1 MAHHQVVTASQPLL
15 IPEITHLICSFV
27 HPGDML
33 AVALSCR
40 TMYYAMIARLWHTL
54 HPRSHMELRKLK
66 NTLDGAA
73 GTAGWP
79 GKTISTSLSTLD
91 PQYNRQVRVF
101 RWSLKEDVTTHMFER
116 PFFDH
121 FLFPRLHTLVFSYAA
136 AQDSSVATMIKAAV
150 HHLRYVDLSHCYCL
164 SSDAIQPLLFQP
176 HGFLTTLILYG
187 CGKIDP
193 HTLVQLIHHHH
204 TTLTCVRLTDITDTV
219 LDSLQPCAHLQDLG
233 LEHCSDDDL
242 TEPALTRFT
251 RHQPWQ
257 MRRLRFRDIAS
268 LTSTHL
274 ANLMARKS
282 LVHLDMS
289 ECSRITSDGLARLAC
304 LCPRLDTLTLAYQTG
319 VSNSSLRAFATH
331 CPVLRHLDVAGSHTT
346 SSALRRRWTTT
357 TTTTTT
363 AAAAAAAAAAGD
375 DDDDDGADGEAA
387 DVLTDDAFLAGRFD
401 ALHTLNLS
409 GLASSQLS
417 TDLIYHVLLQWP
429 ALQELCLGVA
439 YDLTEAKRILANV
452 NATGSCFY
460 QMNVEKCHTI
470 CRVAFL

>member
-1 MAHHQVVTASQPLL
+1 MDHQSN
-15 IPEITHLICSFV
+15 IFSDTH
-27 HPGDML
+27 
-33 AVALSCR
+33 
-40 TMYYAMIARLWHTL
+40 
-54 HPRSHMELRKLK
+54 
-66 NTLDGAA
+66 
-73 GTAGWP
+73 
-79 GKTISTSLSTLD
+79 

-101 RWSLKEDVTTHMFER
+101 RWLLKEDVSTHMFER

-136 AQDSSVATMIKAAV
+136 AQDSSVAPMIKAAV

-164 SSDAIQPLLFQP
+164 SSEAIQPLLLQP

-193 HTLVQLIHHHH
+193 QTLVQLIHHHH
-204 TTLTCVRLTDITDTV
+204 TTLTCVRLTDITDTI
-219 LDSLQPCAHLQDLG
+219 LDSLQQCTQLQDLG

-251 RHQPWQ
+251 LTRQPWHMQ
-257 MRRLRFRDIAS
+257 RLRFRDIAN

-274 ANLMARKS
+274 ANMMAAKT

-289 ECSRITSDGLARLAC
+289 ECSRITSDGLAHLAF

-319 VSNSSLRAFATH
+319 VSNPSLRAFATH
-331 CPVLRHLDVAGSHTT
+331 CPVLRHLDVAGSNTT
-346 SSALRRRWTTT
+346 SSALRRWTT

-363 AAAAAAAAAAGD
+363 AAAAVVD
-375 DDDDDGADGEAA
+375 EA

-401 ALHTLNLS
+401 TLHTLNLS

-452 NATGSCFY
+452 NATGSCLY